1 MHSAFPVK
9 GVAWAALVRVRGLRA
24 GPPIIIRRHKSLRVP
39 IVIQIGIERGI
50 IDLWGFNMALI
61 PRLEF
66 FSRNFGRVVTAI
78 IVRLS
83 VVVTIIIVCVRVG
96 RRTALVAPLLRFTAS
111 RIFG

>member
-66 FSRNFGRVVTAI
+66 FSRNFGREVTAI
-78 IVRLS
+78 IVRLAGGVT
-83 VVVTIIIVCVRVG
+83 VVIVRVRVW
-96 RRTALVAPLLRFTAS
+96 RRTALVAPLLRLTAS